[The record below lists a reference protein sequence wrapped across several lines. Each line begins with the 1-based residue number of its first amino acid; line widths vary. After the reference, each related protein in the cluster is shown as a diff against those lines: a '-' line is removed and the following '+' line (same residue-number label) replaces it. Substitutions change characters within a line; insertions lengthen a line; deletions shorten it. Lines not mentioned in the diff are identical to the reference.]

1 MKARELIKIIESV
14 GWYEV
19 RQKGSHK
26 IFKHAEQEL
35 NITIPDHGAK
45 DLGVGLVSKI
55 LKQAGLK

>member
-1 MKARELIKIIESV
+1 MKARELIKIVEDL

-26 IFKHAEQEL
+26 IFQNAEQDF
-35 NITIPDHGAK
+35 NIVIPDHGAK